1 MSMEEEKDLTLE
13 ELKALRE
20 FKMNLFQT
28 YWENSASFYAHI
40 LPHPN
45 LEIGKRGLQGDEN
58 LNGILLAFGQTATKE
73 ISSQPDYLYA
83 ELQFGYTWEK
93 LIIPWDCMYRIY
105 DKSQY
110 AITQMRV
117 ILRDIESLS
126 ATTKSSKSKKT
137 TKEKSTPT
145 DSKVIEVDFS
155 RGKK

>member
-1 MSMEEEKDLTLE
+1 MSMEDEKDLTPDE
-13 ELKALRE
+13 IKSLRE
-20 FKMNLFQT
+20 FKKNLFQT
-28 YWENSASFYAHI
+28 YWENSITFYAHI

-45 LEIGKRGLQGDEN
+45 LEIGRRGLQGDEN

-83 ELQFGYTWEK
+83 ELQFGHIWEK
-93 LIIPWDCMYRIY
+93 LMIPWDCIYRIY

-126 ATTKSSKSKKT
+126 SKTKTTQNKNT
-137 TKEKSTPT
+137 TKETSS